1 MNLKSQRGSMAVY
14 VTIVLLSMIFILLT
28 IFFISNSTQKIQ
40 LTTVMKIK
48 QAYEMYNANADKIYR
63 NLISKLENNY
73 VYIDEFDENK
83 TYQVYNTNYNINN
96 GIITLESTAI
106 NPQLDMYNI
115 TSFSPLKYRYID
127 VKYKLNVQDD
137 YMGLVFEEN
146 PIDETYLIKKE
157 IIGDG
162 QWHIATFDLWS
173 NVAIKNKENITGW
186 IFNWATKTGVSLDID
201 YIKVRN

>member
-83 TYQVYNTNYNINN
+83 TYKVYNTDYNINN
-96 GIITLESTAI
+96 GSITLESTSI

-127 VKYKLNVQDD
+127 IKYKSNVQDD
-137 YMGLVFEEN
+137 YIGLVFEEN
-146 PIDETYLIKKE
+146 PTDETYLIKKE

>member
-14 VTIVLLSMIFILLT
+14 VTIVLLSMIFIFLT

-146 PIDETYLIKKE
+146 PTDETYLIKKE